1 MMLWELVVTMVMM
14 VVSLC
19 ILAFVLLRVMERA
32 AEITG
37 DVAERLL
44 NPQADETP
52 TVNPAEA
59 MFNPPWPLEGTMDGW
74 VPSTPFRDDEGP
86 GWMDPRDPLV

>member
-1 MMLWELVVTMVMM
+1 MLWELVVTMGMM

-37 DVAERLL
+37 GVAERLM
-44 NPQADETP
+44 NPMPSETP
-52 TVNPAEA
+52 EVNPAES
-59 MFNPPWPLEGTMDGW
+59 MFSPPWPLEGTMDGW
-74 VPSTPFRDDEGP
+74 VPSTPFQGDEGP
-86 GWMDPRDPLV
+86 GWTNLDDPLV